1 MSRKGRPEGE
11 YRSAK
16 HEGTPVRA
24 AATPLSLSYYTVPEL
39 APPAM
44 VRAAADAG
52 FDFVGVRLL
61 NGQPGRDP
69 APLLENPALRREML
83 ACLRDTGIKVLDA
96 SGARLVPTTDL
107 AAFGPFFEA
116 AAELGARHVLATGDD
131 PDEARL
137 ADRFAT
143 LCDAAERFGL
153 TVDIEFVPWMTLAS
167 VNDAAR
173 LVRAVAH
180 PALGIAVDALHFD
193 RSGSRLG
200 DLASVPP
207 PWLRYVQLCDAPAKW
222 SSDRDALLHAAT
234 RERLFPGEG
243 TIDLIGL
250 LRALPTG
257 IPMALEIP
265 RETLSRTMAAPQRL
279 QLAVQATRRVL
290 ELAYDD

>member
-1 MSRKGRPEGE
+1 MK
-11 YRSAK
+11 
-16 HEGTPVRA
+16 A
-24 AATPLSLSYYTVPEL
+24 AAVPLSLSYYTVPEL

-69 APLLENPALRREML
+69 APLLENPALRRETL
-83 ACLRDTGIKVLDA
+83 ACLRDTGVEVLDA
-96 SGARLVPTTDL
+96 SGARLVPSTDMP
-107 AAFGPFFEA
+107 AFAPFFEA

-131 PDEARL
+131 PDESRL

-143 LCDAAERFGL
+143 LCDAAQRFGL
-153 TVDIEFVPWMTLAS
+153 TVDIEFVPWMTLSS

-193 RSGSRLG
+193 RSGSRLD
-200 DLASVPP
+200 DLARLPR
-207 PWLRYVQLCDAPAKW
+207 PWFRYVQLCDAPAEW
-222 SSDRDALLHAAT
+222 SRDRDALLHAAT

-243 TIDLIGL
+243 AIDLVGL
-250 LRALPTG
+250 LRALPAG
-257 IPMALEIP
+257 IPVALEIP
-265 RETLSRTMAAPQRL
+265 RAD
-279 QLAVQATRRVL
+279 AVANDGG
-290 ELAYDD
+290 A

>member
-1 MSRKGRPEGE
+1 MKS
-11 YRSAK
+11 
-16 HEGTPVRA
+16 

-69 APLLENPALRREML
+69 APLLEDPALRRETL
-83 ACLRDTGIKVLDA
+83 ACLRDTGLKVLDA
-96 SGARLVPTTDL
+96 SGARLVPSTDL
-107 AAFGPFFEA
+107 PAFAPFFEA

-131 PDEARL
+131 PDQARL
-137 ADRFAT
+137 ADRFAA
-143 LCDAAERFGL
+143 LCDAAQRVGL

-193 RSGSRLG
+193 RSGGRVD
-200 DLASVPP
+200 DLATLPR
-207 PWLRYVQLCDAPAKW
+207 PWFRYVQLCDAPAQW
-222 SSDRDALLHAAT
+222 SGERDALLHAAT

-243 TIDLIGL
+243 AIDLVGL
-250 LRALPTG
+250 LRALPAG
-257 IPMALEIP
+257 IPVALEIP
-265 RETLSRTMAAPQRL
+265 RATLSQTMAADQRL
-279 QLAVQATRRVL
+279 KLAVQTTRRVL
-290 ELAYDD
+290 AAAYDD